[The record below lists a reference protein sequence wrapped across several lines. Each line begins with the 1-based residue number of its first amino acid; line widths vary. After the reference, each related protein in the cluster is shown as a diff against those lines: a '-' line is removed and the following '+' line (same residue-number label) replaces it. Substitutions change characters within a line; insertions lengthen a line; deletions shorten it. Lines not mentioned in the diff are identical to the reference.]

1 MGLGF
6 GFWDLWLLG
15 FGMMGG
21 LLLMVVWLWYGWYRF
36 VMVMVLVVGLWV
48 VGLW

>member
-1 MGLGF
+1 MGSGIC
-6 GFWDLWLLG
+6 GLLG

-21 LLLMVVWLWYGWYRF
+21 FLSVVVWLWYVWYRF
-36 VMVMVLVVGLWV
+36 VMVMVWVVGLWV